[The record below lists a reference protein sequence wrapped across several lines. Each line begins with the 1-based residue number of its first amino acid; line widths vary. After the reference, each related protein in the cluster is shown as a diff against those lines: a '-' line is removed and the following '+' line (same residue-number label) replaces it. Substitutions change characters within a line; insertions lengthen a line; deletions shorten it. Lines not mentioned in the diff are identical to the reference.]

1 MRPSRELQ
9 TQTLPQLWGADGWE
23 GGLMQYILA
32 ALASA
37 IALCVVAGEN
47 VRRLITAYWLI
58 VAGI

>member
-1 MRPSRELQ
+1 
-9 TQTLPQLWGADGWE
+9 
-23 GGLMQYILA
+23 MQYILA